1 MTVARDTTAA
11 ARRVQV
17 EALRQ
22 LDGSTRL
29 LMACQ
34 MSDDSREVT
43 LSGIRH
49 RHPYWGEAAIHR
61 ELLRLML
68 GRELATAVLER
79 LRIHR

>member
-1 MTVARDTTAA
+1 MTLMRDTTAA

-17 EALRQ
+17 EAFRQ
-22 LDGSTRL
+22 LDGPTRL

-34 MSDDSREVT
+34 MSDDSRAVT

-49 RHPYWGEAAIHR
+49 RHPDWSEIAVQE

-68 GRELATAVLER
+68 GRELAAVVFTR
-79 LRIHR
+79 RRHR

>member
-1 MTVARDTTAA
+1 MTAMRDTTAS

-17 EALRQ
+17 EAFRQ
-22 LDGSTRL
+22 LDGPTRL

-34 MSDDSREVT
+34 MSDDSRAVT

-49 RHPYWGEAAIHR
+49 RHPDWSEAAIQE

-68 GRELATAVLER
+68 GRDLAATVLAR
-79 LRIHR
+79 RRHR